1 MKKIR
6 IKAIL
11 TNETENE
18 KTVSNVDGIII
29 NNTIKYQ
36 ELDKTKITLTF
47 KDNSVE
53 LIREN
58 EEVKIDILF
67 MENKETSSEYYVK
80 ELDFKI
86 PVKIITK
93 KLKIDDNNIKIKYDL
108 LLDEADVKSYEYSIS
123 YKEW

>member
-1 MKKIR
+1 LKKIR

-86 PVKIITK
+86 PVKIIT
-93 KLKIDDNNIKIKYDL
+93 IAGIISTSDL
-108 LLDEADVKSYEYSIS
+108 SI
-123 YKEW
+123 

>member
-1 MKKIR
+1 LKKIR